1 MRLTRVKNLL
11 AAPKNAEQLFIVVT
25 PSRLSLDKDGN
36 WKDGRDTFSVEVWLQ
51 KGDDEPTQKDMGDY
65 AVHVFK
71 NGSSTV
77 SVIKRNTTSFSVQA
91 AKTDKSFD
99 VRLKVGDAYVQT
111 VTVDVTQDGA
121 TGTPGGNTATVVLYK
136 RSATEITAKD
146 WTHDCTYTF
155 ATKALSPTPSGW
167 TLNKIPE
174 GTDPIYVTAAT
185 AYSTGA
191 TDTIAATEWATPVL
205 LAENGDNGNDGLNT
219 ASVFLYKRSATTPEK
234 PQGQM
239 TYTFATASLVGDL
252 SGWSLSIPETDGN
265 PCWVIQATAVST
277 LVRDIIEP
285 TEWSEPKKLVVDGS
299 NGIPGGNTATLLLY
313 KRSGVRVMDIDWK
326 YDCKYTF
333 AAKTLNPT
341 PSGWTLNK
349 MPEGTAP
356 VYVTAATAY
365 STGATD
371 TISASEWAKPVLFVE
386 NGNNGNDG
394 LNTASV
400 FLYIRSATTPE
411 KPQGQMTYT
420 FATASL
426 VGDLSGWSLSIPETD
441 GNPCWVIQ
449 ATAVS
454 TLVRDIIEPTEWS
467 DPVKMVA
474 DGDNGIPG
482 GNTATLLLFKRS
494 KVAVTG
500 IDWNTYLI
508 YDFENKSLDV
518 TPTGWTL
525 NEIPSGTDPIYVTAA
540 TAFSLGNTD
549 YIYYYEWSTPVL
561 FAQNG
566 EQGLNSASVFLY
578 KRSASIPSKPTVDL
592 TYTFATGELS
602 GYLSG
607 WSQSIPETDGNP
619 CWVIQATAIST
630 EDTDQI
636 LSTEWSE
643 QKKLVADGEQGNG
656 ISDEQTYYLATT
668 MASGVTRYT
677 DQYSWTTAYQAA
689 TADKPYV
696 WRYKITWY
704 SDGTAKYTDC
714 ELVFSYSGGS
724 NSNLLEQTNF
734 SSVLAMDK
742 WTLRS
747 EYVRQDGYPGLLPSI
762 TQAAGVTTGLQ
773 ARNAYHDESDYGT
786 PSTKYKIVLGQ
797 PVKTDGVS
805 KIEPATWYTLSFWSM
820 ASKQE
825 TIYLPVA
832 DRLQAV
838 YGFCEKTLRL
848 TKGKRYSIS
857 AYGYLV
863 DEGVGQMM
871 VEVLGT
877 FSDYNES
884 YRMYIS
890 STLGELKT
898 VTFTAAHT
906 GTFTLKTYSY
916 KEEGVAGGR
925 VCILY
930 YTIKEKDA
938 LLETLLYP
946 SCVDTATQALVD
958 GNAVYLEE
966 DGRAAWD
973 VAGEWVQHT
982 LTFRTKDTIGDEDQ
996 YLQFRMMPAAADGM
1010 TRTVSICMPKL
1021 EVGMQATGYL
1031 SNDASIHTGQ
1041 PRRRRWAINTE
1052 YMAGGVDE
1060 PYLDA
1065 VLFVAGSETA
1075 FYRCIKSHISSEY
1088 NKPTGTYGAQYWTSE
1103 NSTHFENLSTD
1114 LFFATKAYVDNLI
1127 ATLIQTGYEGSPHI
1141 EAEGSEFKIFGRGQY
1156 PAIYLAV
1163 NSDNKAVL
1171 RFQDENTGEFL
1182 YDLGPDGIMK
1192 EFTEVADS
1200 YTKYSLHKLTE
1211 AKRVS
1216 ELLDITDSMCSNYYR
1231 FNEGYKQI
1239 GTGSTATKQY
1249 HVSGTS
1255 KPSAKN
1261 AQYFTT
1267 QSYSGSTIEDGWY
1280 CKANNGV
1287 YRSLV
1292 VDMDTLTT
1300 VYTVNICQFSGGKLV
1315 SDITVYF
1322 KEKTT
1327 AYALK
1332 SVGCDEKG
1340 NELSTSTYPYL
1351 YSYGLTISKI

>member
-1 MRLTRVKNLL
+1 MRLTRVKKLL

-36 WKDGRDTFSVEVWLQ
+36 WKDNRDTFSVEVWLQ
-51 KGDDEPTQKDMGDY
+51 KGDDEPTQENMGDY
-65 AVHVFK
+65 AVHIFK

-99 VRLKVGDAYVQT
+99 VRLKVGDAFVQT

-136 RSATEITAKD
+136 RSTTEITARD

-155 ATKALSPTPSGW
+155 TTKALSPTPSGW

-205 LAENGDNGNDGLNT
+205 LAENGDRGNDGLNT
-219 ASVFLYKRSATTPEK
+219 ASVFLYKRSVTTPEK

-299 NGIPGGNTATLLLY
+299 NGLPGGNTATLLLY
-313 KRSGVRVMDIDWK
+313 KRSGVRVIDIDWK
-326 YDCKYTF
+326 DTCTYTF

-349 MPEGTAP
+349 IPEGTAP

-371 TISASEWAKPVLFVE
+371 AISASEWAKPVLFVE
-386 NGNNGNDG
+386 NGNNG
-394 LNTASV
+394 LNTAPV
-400 FLYIRSATTPE
+400 FLYMRSNSTPA
-411 KPQGQMTYT
+411 KPSYDLTYT
-420 FATASL
+420 FATGELS
-426 VGDLSGWSLSIPETD
+426 GELSGWSQKIPETD

-449 ATAVS
+449 ATAIS
-454 TLVRDIIEPTEWS
+454 SEDTDEILSTEWS

-474 DGDNGIPG
+474 DGDNGTPG

-494 KVAVTG
+494 KVAVAG

-508 YDFENKSLDV
+508 YDFANKSLDV

-525 NEIPSGTDPIYVTAA
+525 NKIPEGTEPIYVTAA
-540 TAFSLGNTD
+540 TAFSLSNTD
-549 YIYYYEWSTPVL
+549 YIYYHEWSTPVL

-592 TYTFATGELS
+592 TYNFATGELS
-602 GYLSG
+602 GELSG
-607 WSQSIPETDGNP
+607 WSQTIPETDGNP

-630 EDTDQI
+630 GLTDVI

-643 QKKLVADGEQGNG
+643 QKKLVVDGESGNG
-656 ISDEQTYYLATT
+656 ITDERTYYLATT
-668 MASGVTRYT
+668 MASGVTKDT
-677 DQYSWTTAYQAA
+677 DRYSWTTTYQAA

-696 WRYKITWY
+696 WRYKVTWY

-742 WTLRS
+742 WTTRS
-747 EYVRQDGYPGLLPSI
+747 KYVRQDGYSGILPEV
-762 TQAAGVTTGLQ
+762 TLAAGVTTGLQ
-773 ARNAYHDESDYGT
+773 ARNAYHDECDYGT
-786 PSTKYKIVLGQ
+786 PSVKHKIVLEQ
-797 PVKTDGVS
+797 PIKAGGVS
-805 KIEPATWYTLSFWSM
+805 KIEPSTWYTLSFWM
-820 ASKQE
+820 KAAMQD
-825 TIYLPVA
+825 TLYLPVA
-832 DRLQAV
+832 LRRQAV
-838 YGFCEKTLRL
+838 YGFCGKTLRL
-848 TKGKRYSIS
+848 TQGKRYTIS
-857 AYGYLV
+857 AFGYV
-863 DEGVGQMM
+863 DDATQGQMM

-877 FSDYNES
+877 FSGYNES
-884 YRMYIS
+884 YRMYTS
-890 STLGELKT
+890 STLGELKS

-906 GTFTLKTYSY
+906 GTFTIKTYSY
-916 KEEGVAGGR
+916 KSEGVAGGL
-925 VCILY
+925 VTILY
-930 YTIKEKDA
+930 YAIKDEDGI
-938 LLETLLYP
+938 LETLLYP
-946 SCVDTATQALVD
+946 SCVDTAAQALVD
-958 GNAVYLEE
+958 GEAVYLEE
-966 DGRAAWD
+966 DGRASWRMAS
-973 VAGEWVQHT
+973 EWVQHT
-982 LTFRTKDTIGDEDQ
+982 LTFRTKESIGDEDQ
-996 YLQFRMMPAAADGM
+996 YLQFRMLPSVFDEM
-1010 TRTVSICMPKL
+1010 TRGVSICMPKL

-1065 VLFVAGSETA
+1065 VLFVAGAETV
-1075 FYRCIKSHISSEY
+1075 FFRCIKSHVSTDD
-1088 NKPTGTYGAQYWTSE
+1088 NKPTGTYGSQYWTSE
-1103 NSTHFENLSTD
+1103 NSVHFENLSTD

-1171 RFQDENTGEFL
+1171 RFQNENTGEFL

-1200 YTKYSLHKLTE
+1200 YTKYSLHKLKE

-1216 ELLDITDSMCSNYYR
+1216 ELLDITDSMCTNYYR

-1239 GTGSTATKQY
+1239 GTGSTATKEY

-1255 KPSAKN
+1255 SPSAKN
-1261 AQYFTT
+1261 ASYFTV
-1267 QSYSGSTIEDGWY
+1267 QSYSGSTIKDGWY

-1287 YRSLV
+1287 YRMLV
-1292 VDMDTLTT
+1292 TDFNSYTTL
-1300 VYTVNICQFSGGKLV
+1300 YTVNICQFSGGKLI
-1315 SDITVYF
+1315 SSITVYF
-1322 KEKTT
+1322 KDKTT
-1327 AYALK
+1327 SYELK

-1340 NELSTSTYPYL
+1340 NELDSTTYPYL
-1351 YSYGLTISKI
+1351 YSYGLSISKI

>member
-449 ATAVS
+449 ATA
-454 TLVRDIIEPTEWS
+454 
-467 DPVKMVA
+467 
-474 DGDNGIPG
+474 
-482 GNTATLLLFKRS
+482 
-494 KVAVTG
+494 
-500 IDWNTYLI
+500 
-508 YDFENKSLDV
+508 
-518 TPTGWTL
+518 
-525 NEIPSGTDPIYVTAA
+525 
-540 TAFSLGNTD
+540 
-549 YIYYYEWSTPVL
+549 
-561 FAQNG
+561 
-566 EQGLNSASVFLY
+566 
-578 KRSASIPSKPTVDL
+578 
-592 TYTFATGELS
+592 
-602 GYLSG
+602 
-607 WSQSIPETDGNP
+607 
-619 CWVIQATAIST
+619 IST

-704 SDGTAKYTDC
+704 SDGTTKYTDC

-747 EYVRQDGYPGLLPSI
+747 EYVRQDGYSGLLPSI

-786 PSTKYKIVLGQ
+786 PSTKYKIVLEQ

-805 KIEPATWYTLSFWSM
+805 KIEPATWYTLSFWST

-825 TIYLPVA
+825 TIYQPIT
-832 DRLQAV
+832 DRVQAV

-898 VTFTAAHT
+898 VTFTASHT

-930 YTIKEKDA
+930 YTIKDEDA
-938 LLETLLYP
+938 MLETLMYP

-973 VAGEWVQHT
+973 VGGEWVQHT